1 MKKELGDAAGT
12 QHVGDVD
19 FGPGVADGGVE
30 ERGLAGTVCDD
41 VVAPHVAVG
50 EAGAGVGDELRKPRA
65 EPFDAGAIGG
75 VERGFRARLA
85 EVAQDPVP
93 GEEAV
98 PVRIPRVALREE
110 PEPAVLVP
118 AEAVVRGGGV
128 HACGDA
134 ARGLPE
140 LVGVR
145 QLGVEG
151 FEHDRARAGRE
162 HARGRQAA
170 QPGEDFQAGGLGG
183 EHVRAVP
190 GGCLD
195 DDFLAVIEL
204 AQPDGIGEP
213 AGQAAD
219 APGAAAVGQEIR
231 RPSIAAHLR
240 PFAFVA

>member
-1 MKKELGDAAGT
+1 MSGMS
-12 QHVGDVD
+12 
-19 FGPGVADGGVE
+19 F
-30 ERGLAGTVCDD
+30 
-41 VVAPHVAVG
+41 
-50 EAGAGVGDELRKPRA
+50 RKPRA

-75 VERGFRARLA
+75 FERGFHARLA
-85 EVAQDPVP
+85 EVAQHPVL

-128 HACGDA
+128 HARGDA

-140 LVGVR
+140 LVRVR

-151 FEHDRARAGRE
+151 FEHDRARADRE
-162 HARGRQAA
+162 HARGREAA

-183 EHVRAVP
+183 EHVRAVLD
-190 GGCLD
+190 GCFD
-195 DDFLAVIEL
+195 DDVLAVIES
-204 AQPDGIGEP
+204 AQPDGVGEP
-213 AGQAAD
+213 SGQVAD
-219 APGAAAVGQEIR
+219 ASGAAAVGQEIR
-231 RPSIAAHLR
+231 RPSIVAHLR